1 MARSKVSD
9 AEIARRL
16 QAGEKH
22 YALAKELGVSPST
35 VYRAETR
42 ARQAQPDTYAA
53 SMRDVGRGITFTELG
68 TTGLRRFGG
77 RIDDEY
83 DRQFKDL
90 YKRVQLYREMADDAV
105 VAAVDQAHRM
115 VIRRVPWEV
124 EAGGE
129 TTADEDAAEF
139 VRQCMD
145 DMSLSWLDFI
155 DNIMPMFRYGF
166 QLAEIVWKRRQ
177 GERREGGSK
186 YDDGR
191 IGWRKFIFIAPESL
205 DRGEPWLI
213 DDHGGLQGARQ
224 TPLTSGGKPV
234 DIPID
239 KLILFRT
246 TTEKNNPEG
255 RSLYRAQ
262 YQSWYFKHNLEEVEA
277 ISAERNGA
285 GFPVIYAGRDVGK
298 SKDGESDLVA
308 FKDIVVNMRV
318 DDQMGLVIPYAK
330 MGAGAKE
337 GEGALVEFLAPPGK
351 GVVDFNQVITRYEQ
365 RMAMVGL
372 AQFIHLGMNGVG
384 ARALGESGQDFFTLA
399 VTGWVDAIAD
409 TINRFAVEP
418 LLKFNY
424 FPGLTAYPKIVH
436 GPVAQTDLAQI
447 ADYINKLAGAQL
459 VTPHPDMERALL
471 ELADMPAHPKLDEKY
486 EEKDK
491 QAAEMAELSKQAALA
506 PKQAAL
512 APKPAVGAPVDQ
524 DNDPDGDKPAPEK
537 AGWLEQEI
545 DDVKA
550 RELIE
555 LMTAKVGGGG
565 NTDAL
570 VAELRRANDLMAMS
584 LGGAAAPASQSPVN
598 INLSAE
604 IDSKDLIDGLRSGV
618 REGMSELRHIT
629 APDMQPVADALR
641 AGQQATERFAASQA
655 ERPIVV
661 NVPKPDPVVVNVAAP
676 PAPIISLDLKPV
688 ADAIREVGQM
698 DETVEVKRDDA
709 GLMQSATKR
718 RKRKGA

>member
-1 MARSKVSD
+1 MPRSKVTD
-9 AEIARRL
+9 ADIARRL
-16 QAGEKH
+16 AAGTKH

-42 ARQAQPDTYAA
+42 ARKAEPEQFAA
-53 SMRDVGRGITFTELG
+53 SMRDVGRGITFSELG

-83 DRQFKDL
+83 ERQFKDL
-90 YKRVQLYREMADDAV
+90 YKRVQIFREMGDDAV

-129 TTADEDAAEF
+129 TAADAAAKEF
-139 VRQCMD
+139 VEQCMH
-145 DMSLSWLDFI
+145 DMSQSWLDFI
-155 DNIMPMFRYGF
+155 DNILPMFRYGF
-166 QLAEIVWKRRQ
+166 QLAEIVWKRRA
-177 GERREGGSK
+177 GEQPPSKASSK

-205 DRGEPWLI
+205 DRGEPWLM
-213 DDHGGLQGARQ
+213 DDHGGLRGARQ
-224 TPLTSGGKPV
+224 TPLTSSGATV
-234 DIPID
+234 EIPID

-255 RSLYRAQ
+255 RSLYRAM

-285 GFPVIYAGRDVGK
+285 GFPVIYAGSDVSK
-298 SKDGESDLVA
+298 SDAAGGDLA
-308 FKDIVVNMRV
+308 TFKDIVVNMRV

-330 MGAGAKE
+330 MGAGAAE
-337 GEGALVEFLAPPGK
+337 GKGALVEFLSPPGK
-351 GVVDFNQVITRYEQ
+351 GVVDFNTVITRYEQ

-384 ARALGESGQDFFTLA
+384 ARSLGESGQDFFTLA

-418 LLKFNY
+418 LMKLNY

-459 VTPHPDMERALL
+459 ITVHPDLERALL
-471 ELADMPAHPKLDEKY
+471 ELADMPAHPDLDKQYADKE
-486 EEKDK
+486 K

-506 PKQAAL
+506 PKP
-512 APKPAVGAPVDQ
+512 APGAPVTQ
-524 DNDPDGDKPAPEK
+524 ENEDGAPPPKDEQS
-537 AGWLEQEI
+537 WLNQEV
-545 DDVKA
+545 DDVKVYQML
-550 RELIE
+550 ELF
-555 LMTAKVGGGG
+555 KRQGGGSS
-565 NTDAL
+565 DAL
-570 VAELRRANDLMAMS
+570 VAELRRANDLMALS
-584 LGGAAAPASQSPVN
+584 LQHGGGQGSLPFNLTLKEGEVHLPEGFGAQPPV
-598 INLSAE
+598 
-604 IDSKDLIDGLRSGV
+604 
-618 REGMSELRHIT
+618 
-629 APDMQPVADALR
+629 DMRPVADAIR
-641 AGQQATERFAASQA
+641 EIGAGQAALAERFATQA
-655 ERPIVV
+655 PTSPVPQVHVTVPETVV
-661 NVPKPDPVVVNVAAP
+661 NVTVPKPDPVVVNVPAQ
-676 PAPIISLDLKPV
+676 PAPIVSMDLTPV
-688 ADAIREVGQM
+688 ANAIREVGQM